1 MYLDQIRNLR
11 RIIVKEV
18 TLPQNRTDQ
27 EPAMIELI
35 NDVPNTLKDAL
46 DLQHGYTYSKFKR
59 YQDIYIFSDFT
70 YNRSLG
76 RVIVIKDG

>member
-1 MYLDQIRNLR
+1 
-11 RIIVKEV
+11 
-18 TLPQNRTDQ
+18 
-27 EPAMIELI
+27 MIELI

-46 DLQHGYTYSKFKR
+46 DLQNGYTYSKFKR

-76 RVIVIKDG
+76 RVIVIKEG